1 MIEIR
6 VGKQIRDLYLVI
18 YDPRKLVRI
27 LDILSHFK
35 VRARGVDVNV
45 KRIHGV
51 ILLDS
56 QGYRYLVDNNIGVD
70 GYVID
75 VDVYGLE
82 RSIAKAI
89 IYTKTLLINPIKK
102 MIIGIDHG
110 KSIGIAV
117 IVNDDVIYTHS
128 YRILNEALEDIKFF
142 VYNLD
147 SELKI
152 VRVGIANN
160 IDERFVNRI
169 VEMFKDMANIE
180 FVPEYKSSKH
190 KYLLEDIKLT
200 TDELAAINI
209 ALYRSNEVE

>member
-6 VGKQIRDLYLVI
+6 VSKQLRELYLVI
-18 YDPRKLVRI
+18 DDPRKLVKT
-27 LDILSHFK
+27 LDVLSHFK
-35 VRARGVDVNV
+35 VRARGVDVDV

-56 QGYRYLVDNNIGVD
+56 RGYRYLVDNNVGID

-75 VDVYGLE
+75 VDVHGLE
-82 RSIAKAI
+82 KSIAKAI

-102 MIIGIDHG
+102 MIIGIDYG
-110 KSIGIAV
+110 KSVGVAV

-142 VYNLD
+142 VYNVD

-152 VRVGIANN
+152 IRIGIAND

-169 VEMFKDMANIE
+169 VEMFKDAANIE